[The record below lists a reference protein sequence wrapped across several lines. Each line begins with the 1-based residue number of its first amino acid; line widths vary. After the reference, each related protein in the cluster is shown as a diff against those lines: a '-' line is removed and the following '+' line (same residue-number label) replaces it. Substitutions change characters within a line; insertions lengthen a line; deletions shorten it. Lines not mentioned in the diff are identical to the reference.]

1 MKETIKSVYTMVT
14 EQVTGITLTESP
26 ARKKRIENPIS
37 VVVLS
42 KGIFKS
48 KAIIFLPE
56 DFEEYVVGRMNRD
69 GSDLSPDDKD
79 AYFREYLNMFFGRF
93 ISAVNNEIG
102 RASRFV
108 IPVLLRGTYRDTGTA
123 VYTNRVEMDFM
134 SEQGR
139 ISIVMSY
146 EVVPAYSSN

>member
-1 MKETIKSVYTMVT
+1 MKETIKSVYSMVT
-14 EQVTGITLTESP
+14 EQVSGISLTPSP
-26 ARKKRIENPIS
+26 ARKKRIENPVS

-56 DFEEYVVGRMNRD
+56 DFEEYVVDRMNKD
-69 GSDLSPDDKD
+69 GAPLTPDDKD

-123 VYTNRVEMDFM
+123 IYSNRVEVDFM
-134 SEQGR
+134 SEHGR
-139 ISIVMSY
+139 VNIVMNY
-146 EVVPAYSSN
+146 EVLPEYSSN